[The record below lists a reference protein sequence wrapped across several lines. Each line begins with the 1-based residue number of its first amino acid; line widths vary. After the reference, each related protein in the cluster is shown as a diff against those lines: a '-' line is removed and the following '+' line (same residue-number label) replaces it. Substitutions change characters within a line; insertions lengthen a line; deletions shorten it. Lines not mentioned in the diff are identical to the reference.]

1 MKLFR
6 SLRHAVASVTALTG
20 LLVMTPSLADDID
33 LYTGGSATTGAAANI
48 LFVLDNTTNWV
59 AELDDGARRGDAEL
73 KALSEIVG
81 TLSDNV
87 NVGLMKFAKSGNDRE
102 GEVRFHIRPMTGD
115 DPPSVVGNRTRLQ
128 NILDYMNL
136 NAVDKNDPDEA
147 GASATGNETLMDGAL
162 RYFNGLKRRY
172 DGTYVNNAGTD
183 RKDHTDN
190 TATAVFDPATN
201 PSGYAW
207 AYATANARVY
217 NKPADT
223 DAGCAKNYIIFIG
236 NGWTSLPEN
245 SPTNLLNAAADLSAA
260 VGRTFTPNT
269 TQIYS
274 DGTHFDEYARFMQ
287 QVGVPTNIT
296 DPRDATK
303 KLNNSITTYS
313 IDVCKGDC
321 SAGKEPDQT
330 ALLKSV
336 AKVGG
341 GKYFQAK
348 STAEI
353 KSAFATI
360 LAEIQA
366 VNSVFA
372 SATLPISVNTQGTYE
387 NQVYIGV
394 FRPDGSARQRW
405 YGNLKHYRFGRYCD
419 LDGDDKVDLDST
431 RALPLSGTYSMT
443 DERVADDVAA
453 PDCGIDSGGVKRPV
467 KLYLGDQN
475 GFTAIDESGNTGFI
489 DLSAKSY
496 WTTDSSF
503 WTFLPTASGS
513 VSDSPDGPEV
523 ERGGAAQKLRAT
535 WTGAGTPDGRKVYTC
550 LGNCLLSSGTATEKT
565 LSSSNNA
572 FSTAT
577 SAVTTALAAPSNA
590 AVTVTLARVGNTVT
604 ATAASHSFNTNDP
617 VVISGATPAAY
628 NSPTG
633 GSFTVTKLSSTQF
646 TYPVTETP
654 PTSGS
659 GTVGLSSNTTSVTSI
674 VLSSATAGDCTSGAC
689 KPGKTVTATMV
700 TGAVPSDPVTVAATG
715 KNYLNV
721 SAQALTTGAG
731 TTTVTFPVT
740 TTSAPAGAT
749 DLNAG
754 VTAGT
759 WISTGLTGA
768 YDAVNNRFT
777 VTKSSNYPNSLK
789 NLTAGS
795 SVIISSATE
804 PKYNGTWQLSSNA
817 ANTVM
822 TFTYVTYSG
831 CNPCTGATAT
841 TPGAT
846 DTITFNRN
854 VGSTTVDVQRT
865 SSNIANF
872 TLAVGTSVNIAD
884 AAGNYSGP
892 HVLTANNDGAG
903 TFSFNDNVTLGPA
916 TPATGTISA
925 VAAGVSGGPTTA
937 NLINWMRGKDLW
949 EDENIDGTGAFSD
962 VRGSIHGDVLH
973 ARPVMVNYGGTVGI
987 VGFYGSNDGYLR
999 AIAAGSGK
1007 ANEPENRTDTHTDD
1021 GNEKW
1026 AFIPA
1031 EFLSYNKLSRDY
1043 LNGTSGTS
1051 LIRYPNQACGLS
1063 TSPAGRDYRW
1073 DGPITAYQSSSEKA
1087 YYTSDPAVTTDTEPV
1102 AGCSTAVPATCY
1114 SRLREVYYT
1123 PSDPATFTYTEPAPG
1138 CSTATP
1144 ATCYKRPERTW
1155 IFAAMRRGGRA
1166 IYALDVSVADT
1177 PKLMWRIDN
1186 NSSGFS
1192 DLAQTWSEPRVRT
1205 LKGVFTRA
1213 DGTTTVKNPVVL
1225 IFGAGYDNEVEDQ
1238 PSATVRTVTKGRGV
1252 YVVEAE
1258 TGQLI
1263 RFLQPASGTLYSFSA
1278 DTTPLD
1284 MDNDGYVDRIYA
1296 GDTNANIFRW
1306 DLNNA
1311 TVTSINLDT
1320 YWTTRHVA
1328 ALGDV
1333 DHDGGSDARKIHFA
1347 PEVLPFKL
1355 SGVVKVM
1362 VLFGTGD
1369 REKPLGNLDGSS
1381 IKTLT
1386 GLGGCPAYFTGSNP
1400 YPITGSQSGIPYT
1413 YFGPRVRDQFFGVVD
1428 SGGSTVVEANLQY
1441 VNLDPANL
1449 APFDI
1454 NSTTYSGWRVR
1465 LKTDPDGS
1473 QGDTRGE
1480 EKSVN
1485 AAKVVGG
1492 VTFFATN
1499 VPVTPDTSAGV
1510 CSNLGVALGYAVN
1523 PFTGMPALNR
1533 DNSVS
1538 GGAATYTQSD
1548 YATTFSGGGLPPTV
1562 TSGVVTV
1569 GGTPYRFI
1577 IGSGGSGL
1585 TSASAVAGQRSIL
1598 NLKGT
1603 RSRLYWS
1610 YGADN

>member
-1 MKLFR
+1 MKLYR
-6 SLRHAVASVTALTG
+6 SLRHAVATAMALTC
-20 LLVMTPSLADDID
+20 LLVMAPSLADDID
-33 LYTGGSATTGAAANI
+33 LYTGGSATTGAASNVLI
-48 LFVLDNTTNWV
+48 VLDNSTNWAGALQGWTDPEGKQGV
-59 AELDDGARRGDAEL
+59 AELETLRT
-73 KALSEIVG
+73 IVG

-87 NVGLMKFAKSGNDRE
+87 NVGLMTFAKNGSDAEGQVRYHVRSMNDTNRS
-102 GEVRFHIRPMTGD
+102 RF
-115 DPPSVVGNRTRLQ
+115 Q
-128 NILDYMNL
+128 QILDYMAT
-136 NAVDKNDPDEA
+136 NAVAGSDPDEV
-147 GASATGNETLMDGAL
+147 ASNTNYDILMNAAF
-162 RYFNGLKRRY
+162 RYYNGKRRY
-172 DGTYVNNAGTD
+172 PGINNAGED
-183 RKDHTDN
+183 RKDHIDN
-190 TATAVFDPATN
+190 PAPSAFDPATN
-201 PSGYAW
+201 PSGYDW
-207 AYATANARVY
+207 AYCNAERTA
-217 NKPADT
+217 PAGDGT
-223 DAGCAKNYIIFIG
+223 VAAQSCDYSTNNYYKAPPDCASGCAKNFIIFIG
-236 NGWTSLPEN
+236 NGYPSNIGTIAELTTAASLINATANTSPI
-245 SPTNLLNAAADLSAA
+245 SGSSKSIADLW
-260 VGRTFTPNT
+260 
-269 TQIYS
+269 
-274 DGTHFDEYARFMQ
+274 ARFMYTN
-287 QVGVPTNIT
+287 GVPTNIT
-296 DPRDATK
+296 DPRNSSR
-303 KLNNSITTYS
+303 KLKNAITTYT
-313 IDVCKGDC
+313 INVCKDKCELG
-321 SAGKEPDQT
+321 SGPDQET
-330 ALLKSV
+330 LLKSM

-341 GKYFQAK
+341 GKYFR
-348 STAEI
+348 STSRQEI
-353 KSAFATI
+353 QNALATI
-360 LAEIQA
+360 FAEIQA

-394 FRPDGSARQRW
+394 FRPDGSSRQRW

-431 RALPLSGTYSMT
+431 RALPLTGTYSLT

-453 PDCGIDSGGVKRPV
+453 PDCGVDSNGVKRPV

-475 GFTAIDESGNTGFI
+475 GYTAIDESGNTGFI

-503 WTFLPTASGS
+503 WTFLPTVSGS
-513 VSDSPDGPEV
+513 ISDSPDGPEV

-565 LSSSNNA
+565 LSDSGNA

-590 AVTVTLARVGNTVT
+590 AVTVTLARVGDTVT

-617 VVISGATPAAY
+617 VVISGATPTAY

-646 TYPVTETP
+646 TYPITETP

-659 GTVGLSSNTTSVTSI
+659 GTVGLSSATTSVTSI
-674 VLSSATAGDCTSGAC
+674 VLSSATAGNCTSGAC

-700 TGAVPSDPVTVAATG
+700 TGAIPSDPVTVAATG

-749 DLNAG
+749 DLKAG
-754 VTAGT
+754 VTSGT

-777 VTKSSNYPNSLK
+777 VTSTSGNYPNSLK
-789 NLTAGS
+789 NLAAGS

-841 TPGAT
+841 TPGPT
-846 DTITFNRN
+846 DTITFSRA
-854 VGSTTVDVQRT
+854 VGSTTVNAVRT
-865 SSNIANF
+865 TNNIA
-872 TLAVGTSVNIAD
+872 TLAVGTTVNIAD
-884 AAGNYSGP
+884 AAGNYSGA
-892 HVLTANNDGAG
+892 HVLTANDNTAQ

-925 VAAGVSGGPTTA
+925 VAVGTSGGPTTA

-973 ARPVMVNYGGTVGI
+973 ARPVMVNYGGTMGI

-1007 ANEPENRTDTHTDD
+1007 ANEPANRTDTHTDD
-1021 GNEKW
+1021 GSEKW
-1026 AFIPA
+1026 AFIPS
-1031 EFLSYNKLSRDY
+1031 EFLSYNKLSRAY

-1051 LIRYPNQACGLS
+1051 LIRYPNQACGL
-1063 TSPAGRDYRW
+1063 TTTPAGRDYRW
-1073 DGPITAYQSSSEKA
+1073 DGPITAYQSPTMV
-1087 YYTSDPAVTTDTEPV
+1087 YYTSNPATTTSTEP
-1102 AGCSTAVPATCY
+1102 GLNCSTT
-1114 SRLREVYYT
+1114 
-1123 PSDPATFTYTEPAPG
+1123 
-1138 CSTATP
+1138 TP
-1144 ATCYKRPERTW
+1144 ATCYARPEKTW
-1155 IFAAMRRGGRA
+1155 VFAAMRRGGRA
-1166 IYALDVSVADT
+1166 IYALDVSLPDT
-1177 PKLMWRIDN
+1177 PKFMWRIDN
-1186 NSSGFS
+1186 GSPGFS
-1192 DLAQTWSEPRVRT
+1192 DLAQTWSEPKVRT
-1205 LKGVFTRA
+1205 LKGIFTRA
-1213 DGTTTVKNPVVL
+1213 DGTTTVTNPVVL

-1238 PSATVRTVTKGRGV
+1238 PSGTVRTVTKGRGV

-1258 TGQLI
+1258 TGELI
-1263 RFLQPASGTLYSFSA
+1263 RYLQPPSGVTKYSFPA
-1278 DTTPLD
+1278 DTTPID
-1284 MDNDGYVDRIYA
+1284 MENDGYVDRIYA

-1311 TVTSINLDT
+1311 TVTNINDSS

-1333 DHDGGSDARKIHFA
+1333 SHDGGSDARKIHFA

-1381 IKTLT
+1381 IKTLS
-1386 GLGGCPAYFTGSNP
+1386 GIGGCPAYFTGTNP
-1400 YPITGSQSGIPYT
+1400 YPIAGTVSGNSYT

-1428 SGGSTVVEANLQY
+1428 SGGATIVESNLKYVNQDSSNLQ
-1441 VNLDPANL
+1441 
-1449 APFDI
+1449 PFDI
-1454 NSTTYSGWRVR
+1454 NSTTYKGWRIR

-1473 QGDTRGE
+1473 QGDTLGE

-1510 CSNLGVALGYAVN
+1510 CSNLGVALGYAVD

-1538 GGAATYTQSD
+1538 GGAATYTQAD

-1577 IGSGGSGL
+1577 IGSGGSGV
-1585 TSASAVAGQRSIL
+1585 TSSSAVGGERSIL